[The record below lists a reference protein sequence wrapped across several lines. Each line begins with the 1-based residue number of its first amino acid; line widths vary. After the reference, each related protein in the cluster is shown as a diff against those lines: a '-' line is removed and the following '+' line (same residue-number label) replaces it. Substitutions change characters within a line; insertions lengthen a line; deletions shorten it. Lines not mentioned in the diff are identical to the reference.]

1 MGRGSLGTFMAGKAK
16 RPAFDPW
23 LIPPSAPEESPV
35 IEGPVTVS
43 QITASIK
50 QAISRSLP
58 STVHVLGQVSN
69 LKRHTSGHLYFT
81 LKDPHSELPC
91 VMWRSDTSRLKFE
104 PDDGLEVVASGA
116 IEIFDKA
123 GRYQLYVRK
132 LEPRGVGSL
141 ELAFRQLYE
150 RLIVEG
156 LFNEA
161 RKRKLPRFP
170 RRIAIVT
177 SPTGAAI
184 ADILRTLG
192 RRFPCVPIFVSPV
205 RVQGDGAA
213 GEIASAIRL
222 VSAKAQDMGIDV
234 LIVGRGGGSLEDLW
248 AFNEELVAR
257 AIFDCTIPV
266 ISGVGHEVDT
276 TIADLVADARAATPT
291 AAAQMAVPV
300 LDDVLQSLGGIQLR
314 MERGVRVRWDAA
326 DFKAMALAKRSPIRD
341 PFMLVRNRTQSIDLL
356 SHQLHRNQ
364 VKKLGVCRARL
375 ERVERI
381 IHRIA
386 PHSVMA
392 NLTSRLARLDRVMRD
407 SFQKKTSVRARKVEA
422 ASGRLERSAPSGA
435 VIAATQRFANEH
447 RRLAA
452 GHDRLLMELAARL
465 KSATGL
471 LQAVSHN
478 SVLTRGYSITRR
490 KGDRKIVRSV
500 ADVQLGDPIVTQLT
514 DGEINSIVE

>member
-1 MGRGSLGTFMAGKAK
+1 MQ
-16 RPAFDPW
+16 
-23 LIPPSAPEESPV
+23 
-35 IEGPVTVS
+35 GPVTVS

-50 QAISRSLP
+50 QAINRSLP

-81 LKDPHSELPC
+81 LKDSQCELLC
-91 VMWRSDTSRLKFE
+91 VMWRSDTSRLKFD
-104 PDDGLEVVASGA
+104 PNDGLEVVASGA
-116 IEIFDKA
+116 IEVFDKA
-123 GRYQLYVRK
+123 GRYQLYVRR

-150 RLIVEG
+150 RLKLEG

-184 ADILRTLG
+184 ADILRTLE
-192 RRFPCVPIFVSPV
+192 RRFPCIQIIVHPV

-213 GEIASAIRL
+213 VEIASAIRL
-222 VSAKAQDMGIDV
+222 VSAKAQEMGIDV

-248 AFNEELVAR
+248 AFNEESVAR

-300 LDDVLQSLGGIQLR
+300 LDDVLQALSGIQLR
-314 MERGVRVRWDAA
+314 MGRGVRVRWDAS
-326 DFKAMALAKRSPIRD
+326 DFKAQALAKRSPIRD
-341 PFMLVRNRTQSIDLL
+341 PMMLVRNRTQSVDLL

-364 VKKLGVCRARL
+364 VKKFGTCRARL

-381 IHRIA
+381 IQRIA

-392 NLTSRLARLDRVMRD
+392 GLTSRLARLDRVVRD
-407 SFQKKTSVRARKVEA
+407 SLQKKMSVRALKIEA
-422 ASGRLERSAPSGA
+422 ASGRLERSSPSGA
-435 VIAATQRFANEH
+435 VIAATQKLANEH

-452 GHDRLLMELAARL
+452 GHDRLLAELAARL
-465 KSATGL
+465 KTANGL
-471 LQAVSHN
+471 LQAVSHK

-500 ADVQLGDPIVTQLT
+500 ADVQHGDPIVTQLT
-514 DGEINSIVE
+514 DGEVSSTVE